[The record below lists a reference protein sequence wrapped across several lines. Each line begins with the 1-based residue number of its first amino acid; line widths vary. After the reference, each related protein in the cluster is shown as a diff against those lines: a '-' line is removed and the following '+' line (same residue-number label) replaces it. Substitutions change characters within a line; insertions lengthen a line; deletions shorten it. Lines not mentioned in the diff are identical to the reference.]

1 MPYLI
6 KIDTTRRR
14 ALVDGKPPNDYVSS
28 IAGMDELA
36 ALLASH
42 TDFAILCDFRENDYT
57 PSTAESGKLADA
69 YASRFAGRPM
79 AIVVSGLLHYGIANM
94 ITTVIRLR
102 GNPVRAFRNLGD
114 AEKWLDEALA
124 LAR

>member
-6 KIDTTRRR
+6 TIDTTRRR
-14 ALVDGKPPNDYVSS
+14 ALVEGKAPNDYASS
-28 IAGMDELA
+28 VAGMDELA
-36 ALLASH
+36 ARLAPH
-42 TDFAILCDFRENDYT
+42 PDFAILCDFRENDYT
-57 PSTAESGKLADA
+57 PSTSESGKLADV
-69 YASRFAGRPM
+69 YSSRFAGRPM
-79 AIVVSGLLHYGIANM
+79 AIVVSGLLHYGVANM

-102 GNPVRAFRNLGD
+102 GNSVRAFRDLGE